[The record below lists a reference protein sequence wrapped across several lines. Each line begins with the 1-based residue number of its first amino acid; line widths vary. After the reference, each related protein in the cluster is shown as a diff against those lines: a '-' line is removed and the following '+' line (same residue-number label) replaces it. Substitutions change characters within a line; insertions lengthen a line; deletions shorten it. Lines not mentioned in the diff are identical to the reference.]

1 MDHNTNSL
9 DSTSTSVSTGIV
21 NSSISSGS
29 AAPSVSGSS
38 KQSPVIIDAR
48 GPRFGAVITT
58 IVLAIAL
65 ATNNVW
71 VIVAQAIIFA
81 IGAIKGPQFT
91 PYAFIF
97 KNLVKPRL
105 KKSGASEDVRPPQ
118 FAQTVGLLFAL
129 TAVAGSFADIDVLFT
144 VAVAFALG
152 AAFLNAAFNFC
163 LGCEIYLLLLRA
175 RSK

>member
-1 MDHNTNSL
+1 MTQTLNSAKNT
-9 DSTSTSVSTGIV
+9 
-21 NSSISSGS
+21 
-29 AAPSVSGSS
+29 
-38 KQSPVIIDAR
+38 IIDAR

-58 IVLAIAL
+58 VVLATAL

-71 VIVAQAIIFA
+71 VIVAQAIVFA
-81 IGAIKGPQFT
+81 IGAMKGPQFT
-91 PYAFIF
+91 PYAFIY
-97 KNLVKPRL
+97 KTLVKPRL
-105 KKSGASEDVRPPQ
+105 KSALVSEDVRPPQ

-129 TAVAGSFADIDVLFT
+129 TAIGGVLFGVNAIFT

>member
-1 MDHNTNSL
+1 MTQTLNSTKNT
-9 DSTSTSVSTGIV
+9 
-21 NSSISSGS
+21 
-29 AAPSVSGSS
+29 
-38 KQSPVIIDAR
+38 IIDAR

-58 IVLAIAL
+58 AVLATAL

-71 VIVAQAIIFA
+71 VIVAQAVVFA

-91 PYAFIF
+91 PYAFIYKKALKPF
-97 KNLVKPRL
+97 LKGEVPTEEVK
-105 KKSGASEDVRPPQ
+105 PPQ
-118 FAQTVGLLFAL
+118 FAQKVGLLFAL
-129 TAVAGSFADIDVLFT
+129 VAIVGALLGIDAVV
-144 VAVAFALG
+144 VAAVSMALG

>member
-1 MDHNTNSL
+1 MIPDTNTLKSQGTN
-9 DSTSTSVSTGIV
+9 TSKV
-21 NSSISSGS
+21 
-29 AAPSVSGSS
+29 APT
-38 KQSPVIIDAR
+38 IIDAR

-58 IVLAIAL
+58 IVLATAL

-71 VIVAQAIIFA
+71 VIVAQAIVFA

-97 KNLVKPRL
+97 KTFVKPRL
-105 KKSGASEDVRPPQ
+105 KKSGETEDVRPPQ

-129 TAVAGSFADIDVLFT
+129 TAAAGSFAGLDVVFT
-144 VAVAFALG
+144 IAVAFALG

>member
-1 MDHNTNSL
+1 MAQVILSH
-9 DSTSTSVSTGIV
+9 
-21 NSSISSGS
+21 NSST
-29 AAPSVSGSS
+29 
-38 KQSPVIIDAR
+38 IIDAR
-48 GPRFGAVITT
+48 GPRFSAVITAG
-58 IVLAIAL
+58 VLATAIA
-65 ATNNVW
+65 TSNVW

-81 IGAIKGPQFT
+81 IGAFKGPQYT

-97 KNLVKPRL
+97 RKFVKPRL
-105 KKSGASEDVRPPQ
+105 SGETPTEDVRPPQ

-129 TAVAGSFADIDVLFT
+129 TAIAAAISGLELVFT
-144 VAVAFALG
+144 IAVAFALG